1 MPDSGSGLV
10 ALPQDTVSLLKS
22 SQVVTSVWSGV
33 KEMVENSI
41 DAGAT
46 NIEVNISI
54 SYTSLVKSRLY
65 IVTPKQNRY
74 EPRSLCIDFDT

>member
-1 MPDSGSGLV
+1 MPELGNELV

-33 KEMVENSI
+33 KEMVENSL

-46 NIEVNISI
+46 NIEVSLLKIFKM
-54 SYTSLVKSRLY
+54 SYY
-65 IVTPKQNRY
+65 
-74 EPRSLCIDFDT
+74 